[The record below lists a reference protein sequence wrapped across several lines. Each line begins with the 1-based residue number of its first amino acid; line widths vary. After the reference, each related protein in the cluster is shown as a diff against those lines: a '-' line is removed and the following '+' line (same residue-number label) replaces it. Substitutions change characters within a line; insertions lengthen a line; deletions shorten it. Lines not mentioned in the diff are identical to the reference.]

1 MDICTRGLEFQSH
14 LITHFNL
21 LSRFPSPLSP
31 SSIIMCTDVNQDC
44 YWSLYHAH
52 VTKNQSND
60 WLLQLSGKW
69 TGKEIPTGNR
79 VPEHQGGGVTNGDL
93 GYPTTTTSV
102 APARHLQRTAPN
114 QDKKKKR
121 KVHSLC
127 FSCKIQQTT
136 EIGRCYSKSL
146 ISIRNQEPI
155 IDTRYSY
162 NYACKVK
169 NPKLSLRTLGL

>member
-21 LSRFPSPLSP
+21 LSRFRSPLSP
-31 SSIIMCTDVNQDC
+31 SSMIMCTDLNQDC
-44 YWSLYHAH
+44 YWHLYHAH

-79 VPEHQGGGVTNGDL
+79 VPEHQGGGVTNGDF
-93 GYPTTTTSV
+93 GYPTPTTSV

-114 QDKKKKR
+114 RDKKKK
-121 KVHSLC
+121 KEKYNH
-127 FSCKIQQTT
+127 FASCKIQQTT

>member
-31 SSIIMCTDVNQDC
+31 SSIIMCTDLNQDC
-44 YWSLYHAH
+44 YWALYHAH

-79 VPEHQGGGVTNGDL
+79 VPEHQGGGVTNGDFRVSH
-93 GYPTTTTSV
+93 YNYKCSASSTFAT
-102 APARHLQRTAPN
+102 H
-114 QDKKKKR
+114 
-121 KVHSLC
+121 
-127 FSCKIQQTT
+127 
-136 EIGRCYSKSL
+136 YSKSRQNKKKQQQQQNTIVL
-146 ISIRNQEPI
+146 PLLQNLTNNRNRPMLFEIVDQYTESGAHYWHKI
-155 IDTRYSY
+155 
-162 NYACKVK
+162 
-169 NPKLSLRTLGL
+169 

>member
-1 MDICTRGLEFQSH
+1 MWLHLLLCSH

-31 SSIIMCTDVNQDC
+31 SSIIMCTDLNQDC
-44 YWSLYHAH
+44 YWPLYHAH

-79 VPEHQGGGVTNGDL
+79 VPEHQGGGVTNGDF
-93 GYPTTTTSV
+93 GYPTPTTSV

-114 QDKKKKR
+114 RDKKKK
-121 KVHSLC
+121 K
-127 FSCKIQQTT
+127 K
-136 EIGRCYSKSL
+136 KSTIIL
-146 ISIRNQEPI
+146 PLAKFNKQPKSAGAIRNRWSVYGIRSPLLTQDIVTTTPAAYI
-155 IDTRYSY
+155 LTVAR
-162 NYACKVK
+162 
-169 NPKLSLRTLGL
+169 L

>member
-31 SSIIMCTDVNQDC
+31 SSIIMCTDLNQDC
-44 YWSLYHAH
+44 YCPLYHAH

-79 VPEHQGGGVTNGDL
+79 VPEHQGGGVTNGDFRVSH
-93 GYPTTTTSV
+93 YNYKCSASSTFVT
-102 APARHLQRTAPN
+102 H
-114 QDKKKKR
+114 
-121 KVHSLC
+121 
-127 FSCKIQQTT
+127 
-136 EIGRCYSKSL
+136 YSKSRQNKKKQQQQQNTIVL
-146 ISIRNQEPI
+146 PLLQNLTNNRNRPMLFEIVDQYTESGAH
-155 IDTRYSY
+155 Y
-162 NYACKVK
+162 
-169 NPKLSLRTLGL
+169 

>member
-1 MDICTRGLEFQSH
+1 MNICTRGLEFQSH

-79 VPEHQGGGVTNGDL
+79 VPEHQGGGVTNGVFGVSHYNYKCSASSTFATHCSKSRQKKKEKYNHFASLAKFNKQPKSAGAIRNRWSVYGIRSPLLTQDIV
-93 GYPTTTTSV
+93 TTTH
-102 APARHLQRTAPN
+102 AKLR
-114 QDKKKKR
+114 
-121 KVHSLC
+121 
-127 FSCKIQQTT
+127 IQ
-136 EIGRCYSKSL
+136 
-146 ISIRNQEPI
+146 
-155 IDTRYSY
+155 SY
-162 NYACKVK
+162 
-169 NPKLSLRTLGL
+169 R

>member
-1 MDICTRGLEFQSH
+1 M
-14 LITHFNL
+14 
-21 LSRFPSPLSP
+21 
-31 SSIIMCTDVNQDC
+31 
-44 YWSLYHAH
+44 
-52 VTKNQSND
+52 TKNQSND
-60 WLLQLSGKW
+60 WLLQLSGRW

-79 VPEHQGGGVTNGDL
+79 VPEHQGGGVTNGDF
-93 GYPTTTTSV
+93 GYPTPTTSV

-114 QDKKKKR
+114 QDNKKKKE
-121 KVHSLC
+121 KYNH
-127 FSCKIQQTT
+127 FASCKIQQTT